1 MFQSFYNGLSGMQT
15 SSKALDIVSD
25 NVANMQTPGFKA
37 NDVFMA
43 SVNGG
48 GKGLGSQ
55 VADVGHRYT
64 NGEVAQTGN
73 RTDAYL
79 DGRALFVL
87 KSDGE
92 YYYTRAG
99 MFTLNEN
106 NVLVDRMS
114 GYEVIGIN
122 GDGNL
127 GPIKVGDNK
136 SIPAVASTTVS
147 IRGEITK
154 KDGTVELEKI
164 GYIASDG
171 SYQQLTVYLDLDEA
185 TEAWAVSVTDEAGNE
200 VGSGSLEFDLGGTLK
215 VGKNQVVATLADG
228 QVITVGFGE
237 AGSLAGV
244 TLREENEKSEMKLDE
259 VDGSAESPFSDI
271 GIGSDGTVTL
281 YYGNGEKR
289 EIGAIGVAKVDNYS
303 AFKVKDGHL
312 LQSEKV
318 PEILHIGRGVD
329 ANIIAGAL
337 ELSNVDL
344 AQEFGDMMVIQRSYQ
359 ASSRVMSIS
368 NQLIEQLY
376 NSTGG

>member
-55 VADVGHRYT
+55 VADVGYRYT

-73 RTDAYL
+73 STDAYL

-114 GYEVIGIN
+114 GYEVVGV
-122 GDGNL
+122 DDKGNL
-127 GPIKVGDNK
+127 GPIMVGDNK

-171 SYQQLTVYLDLDEA
+171 SYQQLTVSLELDEG
-185 TEAWAVSVTDEAGNE
+185 TEAWKVSVTDSEGNE
-200 VGSGSLEFDLGGTLK
+200 VGTGSLEFDLGGTLK
-215 VGKNQVVATLADG
+215 VGKNEVEAALGDG
-228 QVITVGFGE
+228 QVITMSFGE

-244 TLREENEKSEMKLDE
+244 TLRDENEESALELDE

-271 GIGSDGTVTL
+271 GIGNDGTVTL
-281 YYGNGEKR
+281 YYGNGETR
-289 EIGAIGVAKVDNYS
+289 EIGALGVAKVENYS
-303 AFKVKDGHL
+303 AFSVKEGHL
-312 LQSEKV
+312 LQSQKT
-318 PEILHIGRGVD
+318 PEILHVGRGID
-329 ANIIAGAL
+329 ANIIAGAV